1 MRILGVILGVFG
13 ALLLHALI
21 LLFGGIIFLG
31 HGDAAGTTR
40 DVELVGE
47 TEADPEKETPR
58 EEQPVE
64 ETEEVPPEE
73 VPDASE
79 VIRNLETPQMDP
91 MDSTPRLEDA
101 SLSAIEQALSGK
113 GGSSEFGDALSFTS
127 GGRIGGTG
135 TGALGEEKVEE
146 AFSLS
151 EIDQGPRAVHQ
162 VPVAYPPELRAKKL
176 EGQVVVLLFVDQTGK
191 VTRATIE
198 QSSNPAFEKPALN
211 AVKQWKFEPGMRGGE
226 RVASKI
232 RVPLRIQP

>member
-1 MRILGVILGVFG
+1 MRILGIILGIVG
-13 ALLLHALI
+13 ALLIHAAI

-31 HGDAAGTTR
+31 HGDGAGTTR
-40 DVELVGE
+40 EVELLGD
-47 TEADPEKETPR
+47 TEADPEKEQPK
-58 EEQPVE
+58 EEEPSE

-79 VIRNLETPQMDP
+79 VIRNLETPQVDAI
-91 MDSTPRLEDA
+91 DNTPRLEDA

-113 GGSSEFGDALSFTS
+113 GGSGEFGDALSFTS

-135 TGALGEEKVEE
+135 TGALGDEKVEE

-162 VPVAYPPELRAKKL
+162 VPVAYPPELRSRKL
-176 EGQVVVLLFVDQTGK
+176 EGSVVVLLFVDQTGK
-191 VTRATIE
+191 VTKATIE
-198 QSSNPAFEKPALN
+198 QSSNPAFDKPALN